1 MCFPK
6 ASRVIACAVPFI
18 SLSPHWTNAIVS
30 GSFLQ
35 HFISEATDDGT
46 DRSPYFSSAA
56 CHFHLPLPVTN
67 WNVSAC
73 SDPIIHND
81 FSAIARCSVSYISLL
96 GLIFSLFTD
105 TVGVFS
111 IENVSFC
118 SFTDT
123 QHSQQDQGTEKSQKF
138 FCKLYTMWCMHP
150 ILCLPESDY
159 IQFYNYQYETE
170 QFSAFL

>member
-30 GSFLQ
+30 GSFLR

-81 FSAIARCSVSYISLL
+81 FSAIARCSVSYISFL
-96 GLIFSLFTD
+96 GLIFFAVYWYSRCLFHWKCFILFFYRYVAQST
-105 TVGVFS
+105 GS
-111 IENVSFC
+111 RN
-118 SFTDT
+118 
-123 QHSQQDQGTEKSQKF
+123 GEK
-138 FCKLYTMWCMHP
+138 
-150 ILCLPESDY
+150 PE
-159 IQFYNYQYETE
+159 I
-170 QFSAFL
+170 FL